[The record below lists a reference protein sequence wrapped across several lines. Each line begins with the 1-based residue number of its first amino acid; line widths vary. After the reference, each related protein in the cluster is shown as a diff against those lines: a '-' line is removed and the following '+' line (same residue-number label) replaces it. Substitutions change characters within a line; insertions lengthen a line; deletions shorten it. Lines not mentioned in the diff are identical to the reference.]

1 MSSIA
6 ETIDIALAAVGPE
19 TEGRLRDV
27 VAEFEALTLAAEERV
42 SALATAIADVLVE
55 RFAPEHVTVRV
66 RKPEVRPGGL
76 DVEFAAVTVER

>member
-42 SALATAIADVLVE
+42 SALATAIAAIAKVMKIDPAMVF
-55 RFAPEHVTVRV
+55 R
-66 RKPEVRPGGL
+66 G
-76 DVEFAAVTVER
+76 